1 MNRNFL
7 KFPTHTCDILDK
19 NHAIQTY
26 VTYMLNR
33 TQSMFEYDGL
43 PDTIPK
49 RIVEKYLQLNGALCI
64 TEVEGKLYAL
74 TGSLGGELD
83 ANYEP
88 ANFVVSNPH
97 LNFNKTLEINKDCV
111 LMRNDSFMMGLY
123 PLFVRYATQLAEND
137 VSIRSAQINT
147 RIQTIISASDTRTAE
162 GAESF
167 IKDVVEGKLATVAEA
182 TFLDGLKVHNAT
194 TGSGNIITQLIE
206 LQQYIKASWL
216 NDLGI
221 NSNYN
226 MKREALTTTESQM
239 NNDALFPLVD
249 DMLNNRKNAID
260 EINAKYGTS
269 ISVKLSS
276 VWEQLQNSSQLEN
289 IETEV
294 KEVVET

>member
-1 MNRNFL
+1 MA
-7 KFPTHTCDILDK
+7 K
-19 NHAIQTY
+19 NALAKTQPAI
-26 VTYMLNR
+26 
-33 TQSMFEYDGL
+33 
-43 PDTIPK
+43 
-49 RIVEKYLQLNGALCI
+49 EKAKPAL
-64 TEVEGKLYAL
+64 EAA